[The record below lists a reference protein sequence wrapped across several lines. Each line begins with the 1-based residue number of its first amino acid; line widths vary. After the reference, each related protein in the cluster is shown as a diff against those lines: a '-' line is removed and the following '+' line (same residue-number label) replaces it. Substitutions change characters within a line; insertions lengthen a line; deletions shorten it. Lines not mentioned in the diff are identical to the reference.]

1 MQYTKFTWNDLYS
14 LLGVESE
21 DLVSEV
27 LFSCGIEIGFDLT
40 GKLKLS
46 PGLSVNIFVSLKQVI
61 KYQTTMNKA
70 VGTSLQPSFVELY
83 LSCQTFF

>member
-1 MQYTKFTWNDLYS
+1 M
-14 LLGVESE
+14 ESE

-46 PGLSVNIFVSLKQVI
+46 PGLSVDIFVSYVTI
-61 KYQTTMNKA
+61 NKIPNYYDYDNRFL
-70 VGTSLQPSFVELY
+70 SSFIELHQ
-83 LSCQTFF
+83 SCQTLI

>member
-1 MQYTKFTWNDLYS
+1 MYS

-27 LFSCGIEIGFDLT
+27 LFSWGIEIGLDLT

-46 PGLSVNIFVSLKQVI
+46 PGLSVDIFDS
-61 KYQTTMNKA
+61 YD
-70 VGTSLQPSFVELY
+70 TSKKNTKLLQWLRP
-83 LSCQTFF
+83 